1 MYHINKR
8 KGSARRR
15 LWTRLLAAM
24 LCVLTV
30 LPVFAGAVSADEE
43 THTAPIKPPDPAMP
57 AKSLENTYV
66 LAVST
71 GYCTGEP
78 ILYFGIRY
86 VDANGITRTAFV
98 FPEANNLRDG
108 YKKAGD
114 VHLPDQRVQQTYDA
128 TEYAMLAN
136 YAPSQALARNSYDT
150 YLFEPY
156 YEIKTVIGVDIF
168 MEHGDTN
175 LGSSITLGENRKNEW
190 TCNGISV
197 YKIDNLYGVEMA
209 GWVSGSFFLNFDGT
223 LLASLDM
230 MGRDC
235 IDFSLNETDK
245 LIRITPESRVGGYT
259 LKTTF
264 DDPSYSVRDTMRE
277 LVFRM
282 DIADIYEG
290 GIEALANE
298 FDDKQAALIDM
309 HLLET
314 LVIEFSY
321 LDTTG
326 TNRTLMLPVITSFVG
341 WVTAYDDSLGR
352 TPFIGV
358 AQQGD
363 TLLFSATVPGFVEMT
378 GFTLHYGTNA
388 ASKAGFA
395 SRSASR
401 RTTRSDRMKS
411 DKLSYTGFS
420 IFDADTVHCDAYADG
435 AILRCTTD
443 GTPLYMYRSSSA
455 NGQSIDPETSRDL
468 FGGFTAM
475 EGGESGST
483 TLIPDVT
490 EHQYIV
496 EITTDQLDMASTT
509 DKLFATFSYIS
520 KDGLE
525 KTADRIPLV
534 NASRDFL
541 GAWPGQDGEDVTY
554 RRGLS
559 SGQTLRFALTYTD
572 VRYFTAVELSVDE
585 SRISDD
591 WQMSSITIY
600 ETASVSKRQA
610 KWLNEDEQAA
620 DKAVGLPVTDR
631 MIWRDF
637 DNKRPVQYCNKKVLL
652 SENLQSIR
660 IIFDGS
666 GSGTTEETDI
676 DWEQYKDSMSQN
688 EAMQDFGFTKARN
701 RYVVTVSVKSN
712 TNGNVSDL
720 YGDCGSN
727 NKFYFQLIFEKGT
740 SGYVQ
745 ANQQLTSD
753 GFRAGMDEK
762 FEIAVNGNY
771 GDLRAVRIIPDDT
784 VDKDYAYDKLNVDSI
799 LVSEKSTDNVSRS
812 WRISNVG
819 WINIDFRDS
828 GDSTVAMTK
837 LRKEYE
843 ISRSYSV
850 SERGYDVNLLFS
862 LTVGEFKTSSRYV
875 GSLTATVGYLTAD
888 NQYEERD
895 VDVARAIAEYA
906 ERTPSVDQSG
916 SSSTEIGLNGKKKC
930 LIEPDY
936 MMRPGK
942 VDRFYVTLPNVH
954 KILTVTLHV
963 APTKASS
970 TFTVAYIGVYQ
981 TEGDGTLLINAN
993 GEYQRDCVCSA
1004 ICANRDTEY
1013 RLVEALVDGRGNGI
1027 PMDIPFDMT
1036 DNAININTDS
1046 WETVVNR
1053 EPLGD
1058 DDTLNIY
1065 IFPSDEVNEKALPV
1079 VDAAVQYL
1087 SRNVDRSF
1095 QAKVSDFKFSPEK
1108 NMYYSLGVN
1117 TSGISVLRSLTL
1129 RSDEALHIDY
1139 AIVQQV
1145 RYGVVLNTYYLRF
1158 NRDDIEYQSTSTP
1171 DVSGTDHKEEQV
1183 VSLQFAPGTDSV
1195 LLEPDVTDL
1204 AVMIRYTSVNDL
1216 TAIEYDSAYIFLT
1229 DQQIYDISAGKRIDL
1244 IFDSMYVKDI
1254 LGVYVTAI
1262 GQYNAKIETTV
1273 VRTYT
1278 IGKDGMKTC
1287 TGQYLSESAIPVT
1300 RSKQGTLM
1308 TGCELTTLEIDFNP
1322 NTIITEDMPAPAS
1335 VSAVIMVETDK
1346 GIETTVTVKDLYS
1359 YVISGDFTPGTTT
1372 RTVMLLRDVVRI
1384 RGIRIEPHG
1393 TDDAH
1398 PGTLDVSGI
1407 YAEWTGSTESRHA
1420 YRAVGGQV
1428 VEGTPCLLNADT
1440 VSLWVQPEI
1449 RQDDGSLL
1457 ETLEKIGQGGEASVE
1472 LDAGCYL
1479 RLPGG
1484 IVNAIPGYDTFTV
1497 HAAPD
1502 GGAAVT
1508 LPEDAVTEAMGAI
1521 VFRPPVHTGTEDAVY
1536 TLTVSAPED
1545 PSVCLT
1551 VTVKVHPGT
1560 EPETETEAETEAEAE
1575 A

>member
-1 MYHINKR
+1 MYHIKKR

-15 LWTRLLAAM
+15 LWTRLLAVL

-30 LPVFAGAVSADEE
+30 LPVFAAVVTADDEEE
-43 THTAPIKPPDPAMP
+43 THTAPIKPPDPTKP
-57 AKSLENTYV
+57 AASGQDMQNTYV

-78 ILYFGIRY
+78 ILYFGVRY
-86 VDANGITRTAFV
+86 VDADGITRTAFV
-98 FPEANNLRDG
+98 FPERNSLRAG
-108 YKKAGD
+108 YEKASKISK
-114 VHLPDQRVQQTYDA
+114 PDDRIRQTYNVTGYTPDCK
-128 TEYAMLAN
+128 YIPDKAMG
-136 YAPSQALARNSYDT
+136 RNSYDT
-150 YLFEPY
+150 YLFEPH

-168 MEHGDTN
+168 MQHGDTSRESM
-175 LGSSITLGENRKNEW
+175 LTPGEKRKNEW

-197 YKIDNLYGVEMA
+197 YKVDTLYGVDMA
-209 GWVSGSFFLNFDGT
+209 GWVSTSYFINFDGT
-223 LLASLDM
+223 LLAALDM

-264 DDPSYSVRDTMRE
+264 DDPSYSVDDTMRE

-298 FDDKQAALIDM
+298 FDDKQAALADM

-314 LVIEFSY
+314 LAIEFSY
-321 LDTTG
+321 LDLTG

-341 WVTAYDDSLGR
+341 WVTAVDESLGG

-363 TLLFSATVPGFVEMT
+363 TLLFGALVPGFVEMT
-378 GFTLHYGTNA
+378 GFTLHYGTQ
-388 ASKAGFA
+388 AGA
-395 SRSASR
+395 LTGISPDIVSR
-401 RTTRSDRMKS
+401 RTTRADRMKS

-420 IFDADTVHCDAYADG
+420 IFDAGSVRCDVYADD
-435 AILRCTTD
+435 AVLRCTTD

-468 FGGFTAM
+468 FGGFTSM
-475 EGGESGST
+475 EEGGSSST
-483 TLIPDVT
+483 TLLPDVT

-509 DKLFATFSYIS
+509 DKLFATFTYIS
-520 KDGLE
+520 KDGME
-525 KTADRIPLV
+525 KTADRISLV
-534 NASRDFL
+534 NASRDFI
-541 GAWPGQDGEDVTY
+541 GSWPGQDGEDVTY

-585 SRISDD
+585 SQMKDD
-591 WQMSSITIY
+591 WQMSSIAIY
-600 ETASVSKRQA
+600 ETDSVSKRHA
-610 KWLNEDEQAA
+610 KWMTEEEREADETA
-620 DKAVGLPVTDR
+620 GLPVTDR
-631 MIWRDF
+631 LIWRDF
-637 DNKRPVQYCNKKVLL
+637 DNKQPVQYCNKKILFN
-652 SENLQSIR
+652 ENLQRIR
-660 IIFDGS
+660 IVFDGT
-666 GSGTTEETDI
+666 GGGTTEETDI
-676 DWEQYKDSMSQN
+676 DWEQYKDAMSQN
-688 EAMQDFGFTKARN
+688 EAMQDFGFTKARS
-701 RYVVTVSVKSN
+701 RYIVTVSVKSN

-753 GFRAGMDEK
+753 GFRAGMDEQ

-799 LVSEKSTDNVSRS
+799 LVSEKTNDNVSRS

-862 LTVGEFKTSSRYV
+862 LTVGEYKTSSRYV
-875 GSLTATVGYLTAD
+875 GNLTATVGYLTAD
-888 NQYEERD
+888 NQYEEVD

-916 SSSTEIGLNGKKKC
+916 SSSSEIGVNGKKKC

-942 VDRFYVTLPNVH
+942 VDRFNVTLPNVH
-954 KILTVTLHV
+954 KILTVTLHI

-981 TEGDGTLLINAN
+981 TEGEGTLLINAN
-993 GEYQRDCVCSA
+993 GEYQRDYVCSA
-1004 ICANRDTEY
+1004 VCANKDSEY
-1013 RLVEALVDGRGNGI
+1013 RLVEALVDGYGNGI
-1027 PMDIPFDMT
+1027 AMDIPFDMT
-1036 DNAININTDS
+1036 DNAINVNTER
-1046 WETVVNR
+1046 WEAVINR

-1065 IFPSDEVNEKALPV
+1065 VFPSDDVNTKALPV

-1095 QAKVSDFKFSPEK
+1095 QAKVSDFKFSSEK

-1129 RSDEALHIDY
+1129 RSDEALHIDH
-1139 AIVQQV
+1139 AIIQQV
-1145 RYGVVLNTYYLRF
+1145 RYGVVVNTYYLRF
-1158 NRDDIEYQSTSTP
+1158 NRDDIEYQSTASP
-1171 DVSGTDHKEEQV
+1171 DVSGDSRKEQQV
-1183 VSLQFAPGTDSV
+1183 VSLQFSSGTDYV
-1195 LLEPDVTDL
+1195 ALIPDETDL

-1216 TAIEYDSAYIFLT
+1216 SPIEYDSAYIFLT
-1229 DQQIYDISAGKRIDL
+1229 DQQINDISAGKRVDVV
-1244 IFDSMYVKDI
+1244 FDSMYVEDI
-1254 LGVYVTAI
+1254 IGVYVAAI
-1262 GQYNAKIETTV
+1262 GQYNARIDTTV

-1278 IGKDGMKTC
+1278 VEKDGTKTC
-1287 TGQYLSESAIPVT
+1287 TGQYLSDSAIAVT
-1300 RSKQGTLM
+1300 RSKQGTGM
-1308 TGCELTTLEIDFNP
+1308 TGCELTSLEIDFNP
-1322 NTIITEDMPAPAS
+1322 NAFVENDTQAPDS
-1335 VSAVIMVETDK
+1335 VSAVIMVVTDK
-1346 GIETTVTVKDLYS
+1346 GIETTVTVKNLYD
-1359 YVISGDFTPGTTT
+1359 YVISGDFTPGTATK
-1372 RTVMLLRDVVRI
+1372 TVMLLRDVVSV
-1384 RGIRIEPHG
+1384 RGFVIEPHS
-1393 TDDAH
+1393 TDPNH
-1398 PGTLDVSGI
+1398 PGTLDVGGI
-1407 YAEWTGSTESRHA
+1407 YAEWNSSAESKHA
-1420 YRAVGGQV
+1420 YRAVQGQIR
-1428 VEGTPCLLNADT
+1428 EGDPCLINANT
-1440 VSLWVQPEI
+1440 VSVWVQPEI
-1449 RQDDGSLL
+1449 ILTDGSLH
-1457 ETLEKIGQGGEASVE
+1457 ETLERIENGGTAYAEM
-1472 LDAGCYL
+1472 DAGCSL

-1484 IVNAIPGYDTFTV
+1484 IVNAIPGYESCV
-1497 HAAPD
+1497 VGAAPD
-1502 GGAAVT
+1502 SGAAVG
-1508 LPEDAVTEAMGAI
+1508 LPEDAVTEETGAY

-1536 TLTVSAPED
+1536 VLTVAALED
-1545 PSVCLT
+1545 PAVFLT
-1551 VTVKVHPGT
+1551 IVVTVHPGAAEESET
-1560 EPETETEAETEAEAE
+1560 TDEP
-1575 A
+1575 